1 LVVTVP
7 LRPRSGTYPAIAALS
22 AAVIA
27 FQLVV
32 MQLLA
37 VSQWHHFAY
46 MVISMALLGFG
57 AAGTALVLMRE
68 FLSRHYA
75 AAVPLLYLA
84 SGVTMAATAW
94 LSGLFG
100 DFDAFL
106 LFFDREQFGLL
117 LVLYLVYS
125 LPFFFG
131 GLAIT
136 LVFYRE
142 VEQIGMLYFANMSGS
157 GAGAV
162 LVIALLWIFPAD
174 RLPGL
179 LALLP
184 LLAAWL
190 VRPPWLSRTAV
201 TGIAAAA
208 LVVPAFALVHPSAPA
223 PSQYKPIHAALLLPN
238 AEVVHRAS
246 SPYGQLEIVRA
257 DAMRFAPSLSLRY
270 LGEPPVRDVVFNNGE
285 YFGTLLGRAAEGET
299 HILDWTTRGLPYAVQ
314 TPGSVLVL
322 DAATGNDVSQALSHG
337 VPSVTAVEP
346 HRQANHLLRDRYPGW
361 IDGIYR
367 DPAVTLYGTSPRSF
381 LARPGEE
388 SYDLIVLPV
397 LGAFGGTSGVGALQE
412 RYELTVEA
420 FSNLWDSLSATGM
433 IAVTVWDDQPPRKT
447 LRVLSTWREGLA
459 LQGVDPEAHLAA
471 MRSWGTI
478 TYLASRSPW
487 TPEQVEHMRDFGR
500 DRGFDPLILPEVTPE
515 ERERLHVLPDPAFL
529 DMVDA
534 LVSGDPA
541 PLIEQYPFDLRP
553 VTDDRPFFGHFLRWS
568 GLPELYR
575 IFGARELPYLEL
587 GFVLGV
593 VTFVQIVLAAFVLI
607 LLPLFR
613 VGWTGTRRRWT
624 LLYFI
629 GTGTGFMLFEIVLIQ
644 KLVLYLGQP
653 VYATAA
659 VLTTLLFCSGLGSLA
674 SSRLPASGRVLTL
687 AGLVIAAL
695 ILLYGQWLMPLL
707 EESMNWPLPARSA
720 AVFLLLAPPAFVM
733 GMTFPLGLRR
743 LAGSDDTHIPWA
755 CGIDSSLSV
764 AATALATLLALEM
777 GFGAV
782 MLLAAAAYVLV
793 AFAGPRLGS
802 AAS

>member
-1 LVVTVP
+1 M
-7 LRPRSGTYPAIAALS
+7 
-22 AAVIA
+22 IA

-57 AAGTALVLMRE
+57 AAGTALVLLRS

-94 LSGLFG
+94 LLGLFG

-117 LVLYLVYS
+117 LVLYLIYS

-142 VEQIGMLYFANMSGS
+142 VGRIGALYFANMAGS

-162 LVIALLWIFPAD
+162 LVIALLWILPAD

-179 LALLP
+179 LALLL

-190 VRPPWLSRTAV
+190 VRPKPFSPMAV
-201 TGIAAAA
+201 AGIAAAA
-208 LVVPAFALVHPSAPA
+208 LVVPVVALIHPSTPA
-223 PSQYKPIHAALLLPN
+223 PSQYKPIYAALLLPN

-246 SPYGQLEIVRA
+246 SPYGRLEIVRA
-257 DAMRFAPSLSLRY
+257 DALRFAPALSLRY
-270 LGEPPVRDVVFNNGE
+270 LGEPPVRDVAFNNGE
-285 YFGTLLGRAAEGET
+285 HFGTLLGRAAEGET

-322 DAATGNDVSQALSHG
+322 DAGTGNDISHALSHG
-337 VPSVTAVEP
+337 VPRAIAVEP
-346 HRQANHLLRDRYPGW
+346 HRPVNHLLRDLHPEW
-361 IDGIYR
+361 IDGIYQ
-367 DPAVTLYGTSPRSF
+367 DPAVELHGTSPRAF
-381 LARPGEE
+381 LARPRGEP
-388 SYDLIVLPV
+388 YGLIVLPV
-397 LGAFGGTSGVGALQE
+397 LGAFGGTAGVGALQE

-420 FSNLWDSLSATGM
+420 FSKLWAALSPDGM
-433 IAVTVWDDQPPRKT
+433 ITVTVWDDQPPRKT

-459 LQGVDPEAHLAA
+459 RQGIDDPEMHLAA
-471 MRSWGTI
+471 VRSWGTI
-478 TYLASRSPW
+478 TYVASRSAW
-487 TPEQVEHMRDFGR
+487 TPEQVERMRDFGR
-500 DRGFDPLILPEVTPE
+500 DRGFDPLVLPGVTAE
-515 ERERLHVLPDPAFL
+515 ERERLHVLPDPSFL
-529 DMVDA
+529 DAVDT

-553 VTDDRPFFGHFLRWS
+553 TTDDRPFFGHFLRWS

-575 IFGARELPYLEL
+575 VFGARELPYLEL

-624 LLYFI
+624 LLFFA

-653 VYATAA
+653 VYAAAA
-659 VLTTLLFCSGLGSLA
+659 VLTTLLVCSGLGSLA
-674 SSRLPASGRVLTL
+674 SSRLPASERVLVV
-687 AGLVIAAL
+687 AGLLIAAL
-695 ILLYGQWLMPLL
+695 ILLYGQWLMPVLDA
-707 EESMNWPLPARSA
+707 SMGWSLPARSA
-720 AVFLLLAPPAFVM
+720 AVFLLLAAPAFVM
-733 GMTFPLGLRR
+733 GMMFPLGLRR

-793 AFAGPRLGS
+793 AFAGPRLGNAVS
-802 AAS
+802 

>member
-1 LVVTVP
+1 VTAP
-7 LRPRSGTYPAIAALS
+7 LHSRSGTYAAIAAVS

-37 VSQWHHFAY
+37 ASQWHHFAY

-57 AAGTALVLMRE
+57 AAGTALVLMRT
-68 FLSRHYA
+68 FLSRHYV
-75 AAVPLLYLA
+75 AAVPLLYVA

-106 LFFDREQFGLL
+106 LFFDHEQFGLL

-142 VEQIGMLYFANMSGS
+142 VGRIGALYFANMAGS

-162 LVIALLWIFPAD
+162 LVIGLLWVLPAD
-174 RLPGL
+174 RLSGL

-184 LLAAWL
+184 LFAAWL
-190 VRPPWLSRTAV
+190 VRPEWLSRKAA

-208 LVVPAFALVHPSAPA
+208 LAVPVVALVYPSAPA
-223 PSQYKPIHAALLLPN
+223 PSQYKPIHSALLLPG
-238 AEVVHRAS
+238 AEVVHRAY
-246 SPYGQLEIVRA
+246 SPYGRLEIVRA
-257 DAMRFAPSLSLRY
+257 DALRFAPSLSLRY
-270 LGEPPVRDVVFNNGE
+270 IGEPPVRDVMFNNGE
-285 YFGTLLGRAAEGET
+285 YFGTLLGRAAEGDM
-299 HILDWTTRGLPYAVQ
+299 HILDWTTRGLPYAVR

-322 DAATGNDVSQALSHG
+322 DAGTGNDVSQALAHG
-337 VPSVTAVEP
+337 VPRVIAVEP
-346 HRQANHLLRDRYPGW
+346 HRQANHLLRERHPEW
-361 IDGIYR
+361 VDGVYR
-367 DPAVTLYGTSPRSF
+367 DPAVSLYGTSPRAF
-381 LARPGEE
+381 LARPSEE
-388 SYDLIVLPV
+388 LHDLIVLPV

-420 FSNLWDSLSATGM
+420 FGKLWAALSEEGM

-447 LRVLSTWREGLA
+447 LRVLSTWRDGLA
-459 LQGVDPEAHLAA
+459 RQGIDDPEMHVAA
-471 MRSWGTI
+471 LRSWGTV
-478 TYLASRSPW
+478 TYIASRSPW
-487 TPEQVEHMRDFGR
+487 TAEQVERVRVFGR
-500 DRGFDPLILPEVTPE
+500 DRGFDPLILPGVTPD
-515 ERERLHVLPDPAFL
+515 ERERLHVLPDPGFL

-541 PLIEQYPFDLRP
+541 SLIEQYPFDLRP
-553 VTDDRPFFGHFLRWS
+553 VTDDRPFFAHFLRWS

-624 LLYFI
+624 LLFFV

-653 VYATAA
+653 VYAAAA
-659 VLTTLLFCSGLGSLA
+659 VLTTLLICSGLGSLA
-674 SSRLPASGRVLTL
+674 SSRLPASGRVLVL
-687 AGLVIAAL
+687 AAL
-695 ILLYGQWLMPLL
+695 TVAVSILLYGQWLMPVL
-707 EESMNWPLPARSA
+707 EASMGWSLPARSA

-733 GMTFPLGLRR
+733 GMMFPLGLRR
-743 LAGSDDTHIPWA
+743 LARSDQSHIPWA

-793 AFAGPRLGS
+793 ALAAPRLGS
-802 AAS
+802 PVS

>member
-1 LVVTVP
+1 VTAP
-7 LRPRSGTYPAIAALS
+7 PRLPAGTYPAIAATS

-57 AAGTALVLMRE
+57 AAGTALVLIRA
-68 FLSRHYA
+68 FLVRHYA

-106 LFFDREQFGLL
+106 LFFDREQFGFL

-125 LPFFFG
+125 LPFFFA

-142 VEQIGMLYFANMSGS
+142 VRRIGALYFANMAGS

-162 LVIALLWIFPAD
+162 LVIGLLWIFPAD

-190 VRPPWLSRTAV
+190 VRPEWPSRMALAGFAAMALAIPAV
-201 TGIAAAA
+201 A
-208 LVVPAFALVHPSAPA
+208 LIHPSAPA
-223 PSQYKPIHAALLLPN
+223 PSQYKPIHAALLLPS
-238 AEVVHRAS
+238 AEIVHQAS
-246 SPYGQLEIVRA
+246 SPYGRMEIVRA
-257 DAMRFAPSLSLRY
+257 DALRFAPALSLRY
-270 LGEPPVRDVVFNNGE
+270 QGEPPVRAVVFNNGE
-285 YFGTLLGRAAEGET
+285 YFGTLLGRAADGEV

-314 TPGSVLVL
+314 TPETVLVL
-322 DAATGNDVSQALSHG
+322 GAGTGNDISQALAHG
-337 VPSVTAVEP
+337 VPSVVAVEP
-346 HRQANHLLRDRYPGW
+346 HRQANQLLRDRHPEW
-361 IDGIYR
+361 IDGVYR
-367 DPAVTLYGTSPRSF
+367 DPAVRLLGTSPRAF
-381 LARPGEE
+381 LARPREE
-388 SYDLIVLPV
+388 PYDLIVLPV

-420 FSNLWDSLSATGM
+420 FTSLWAALAANGM

-459 LQGVDPEAHLAA
+459 RQHIDAAEDHLAA
-471 MRSWGTI
+471 VRSWGTI

-487 TPEQVEHMRDFGR
+487 TTEQVERMREFGR
-500 DRGFDPLILPEVTPE
+500 DRGFDPLILPGVIPE

-529 DMVDA
+529 DMVDG

-541 PLIEQYPFDLRP
+541 PLIRQYPFDLRP

-593 VTFVQIVLAAFVLI
+593 VTFVQIVLAAVVLV
-607 LLPLFR
+607 LLPLLR

-624 LLYFI
+624 LLYFV

-653 VYATAA
+653 VYAAAA
-659 VLTTLLFCSGLGSLA
+659 VLTTLLICSGLGSLA
-674 SSRLPASGRVLTL
+674 SSRLPASGRMLSLV
-687 AGLVIAAL
+687 GLIIAAA
-695 ILLYGQWLMPLL
+695 ILLYGQWLMPVL
-707 EESMNWPLPARSA
+707 EEAMSWSLPARSA
-720 AVFLLLAPPAFVM
+720 AVFLLLAPPAFLM
-733 GMTFPLGLRR
+733 GITFPLGLRR

-793 AFAGPRLGS
+793 AFAGSRLGS